1 MAKFKYLIF
10 VFFLILQACNSTN
23 ESDLPNVLFISID
36 DLRNELGAY
45 GKSYIVSPNLDK
57 LASEGCLFT
66 NHFVNIPTCGAS
78 RYTLLTGRLP
88 QTTGDIGNEAIRN
101 NLSSAEETE
110 LPETF
115 IHHLKRSGYYTVGI
129 GKISHYPDGLLYA
142 YNDSVGSRRELPYSW
157 DELIFDSGKW
167 GTGWNAFFAYADGS
181 NRQSMK
187 KQVKP
192 YERTDAGDNA
202 YPDGLSAELAIAK
215 LKQLALSDKPFF
227 MGLGFFKPHLPFN
240 APAMYWD
247 MYNTDNIPLSEVPFI
262 PANVNRASLH
272 GSNEFNQYL
281 LGEEK
286 ASLDS
291 ALSDE
296 YSLRLRQGYFAC
308 ISYIDALVGK
318 VIAELKNLD
327 LYDNTIIV
335 IWGDHGWHLGDH
347 LMWGKH
353 SIFEESLKSTLI
365 IKAPGK
371 DNVVINDVVSTLDIY
386 PTIVELCGLE
396 QVPGTHGRALGLL
409 IDNPGS
415 GIETPA
421 FSYFRRGISMR
432 TSRYRLSKY
441 YREAAPQ
448 LELYDHWTDPFET
461 TNIEALNIELRDSLL
476 LILEEKGNTGLYR

>member
-1 MAKFKYLIF
+1 MAKFTYLIF
-10 VFFLILQACNSTN
+10 VFLLILQACNRSN

-45 GKSYIVSPNLDK
+45 GKSHIVSPNLDK

-88 QTTGDIGNEAIRN
+88 LTTGEIGNEAIRN

-142 YNDSVGSRRELPYSW
+142 YNDSVGSCRELPYSW

-240 APAMYWD
+240 APAKYWD
-247 MYNTDNIPLSEVPFI
+247 MYNTDSIPLSEVPFI

-291 ALSDE
+291 ALSEE

-386 PTIVELCGLE
+386 PTIVDLCGLE
-396 QVPGTHGRALGLL
+396 QVPGTRGRALGLL
-409 IDNPGS
+409 IDKPGS